1 MSTTE
6 ILQFCAQ
13 ASGSGG
19 NRLTP
24 TAYAALS
31 ALLADGFVAGIANSA
46 QLNTVW
52 AQSSFMAAGLANWI
66 VTQGISVPDDS
77 NLSALV
83 TEIDNALN
91 TKILATAGGG
101 SGSGNVIGPGSA
113 VAGHFAIFDGTT
125 GKLLK
130 DTLGAPG
137 TAATLNA
144 GTSANQVVQ
153 LNGSA
158 QIPALSGALLTN
170 LNAAAIATGTVAAAR
185 LGSGSADASHILAGN
200 NTWILN
206 TSPIVSASKIV
217 LGAVT
222 IQFGLGTASFPGG
235 TNNTFGTAFSS
246 APYAIICQPRN
257 GGTPGAVIIT
267 GTPTASLFA
276 AKCDSNNSTL
286 DLYYIAI
293 GPT

>member
-1 MSTTE
+1 M
-6 ILQFCAQ
+6 
-13 ASGSGG
+13 
-19 NRLTP
+19 TP
-24 TAYAALS
+24 SAYAALS
-31 ALLADGFVAGIANSA
+31 ALLADGFVAGVANSA

-101 SGSGNVIGPGSA
+101 SGSGNVVGPGSS

-137 TAATLNA
+137 TAATLNV
-144 GTSANQVVQ
+144 GTTANLVVQ

-158 QIPALSGALLTN
+158 QIPAVSGALLTN
-170 LNAAAIATGTVAAAR
+170 LNGAAIATGTVPAAR
-185 LGSGSADASHILAGN
+185 LGSGTADASHVLAGN

-206 TSPIVSASKIV
+206 TSPVASASKLV
-217 LGAVT
+217 LGALT
-222 IQFGLGTASFPGG
+222 IQWGIGAASFPGA

-246 APYAIICQPRN
+246 APYAIVCTGLDGSVDTIN
-257 GGTPGAVIIT
+257 VT
-267 GTPTASLFA
+267 GTPSASQFA
-276 AKCDSNNSTL
+276 AKCTGNNSTL
-286 DLYYIAI
+286 NMYYIAI